1 MKVLPITQGSAEWHA
16 ARARH
21 FCASEAPAMMG
32 VSRHLTRAALLRRK
46 ASGFD
51 EEPHPAQ
58 ERAFRRGHEAEA
70 AARRLAEQ
78 ELGEELYPATVVA
91 EVEGL
96 PLLAS
101 LDGLTLTGDVVWEH
115 KLWRADL
122 AEHIARTGEPP
133 PEHVW
138 QLEHQL
144 LVTGA
149 ERAIY
154 CASDGGPEHY
164 VQVEYR
170 SRPERR
176 AQLIAGWRQFAADLA
191 AAREAPPPA
200 AEPSTTGRAPA
211 QLPALVIQVEGRVVA
226 SNLETWRAGALG
238 MIRAFNR
245 RLVTDQDFADAE
257 RVVKWAKIAEEQ
269 LEAAKRAALA
279 QAADVEALF
288 RTVDDVKSELRSLR
302 LDLEMLIKARKT
314 TIRDQIQREAL
325 STVTDWLRAEAA
337 DLGDYAPRIPSEA
350 ALRIAEE
357 MKGRKTVATLRE
369 AAQGAAA
376 RLRAELSVQIAQVR
390 AGLERA
396 RRLEREVGG
405 SHLWPDLRDLLARG
419 IDPDHLEAV
428 LRQRVADA
436 RGADTRAAMEAAPA
450 QAATAQAELT
460 LAKADRTEVQATDVI
475 TIQEIARR
483 IQPLAIT
490 PHGLAQ
496 LGVEPLTTYPDPVT
510 YSVDAWPLIVDVMI
524 NHLHRVR
531 SERWEWQK

>member
-1 MKVLPITQGSAEWHA
+1 
-16 ARARH
+16 
-21 FCASEAPAMMG
+21 MMG
-32 VSRHLTRAALLRRK
+32 ASPHRSRAALLRAK

-51 EEPHPAQ
+51 AEHHPAQ
-58 ERAFRRGHEAEA
+58 ERAFTRGHAAEA
-70 AARRLAEQ
+70 AARRIAEQ
-78 ELGEELYPATVVA
+78 ELGEDLYPQTVVA
-91 EVEGL
+91 DVEGL
-96 PLLAS
+96 PMLAS
-101 LDGLTLTGDVVWEH
+101 LDGLTLTGDVIWEH
-115 KLWRADL
+115 KLWREDL
-122 AEHIARTGEPP
+122 AEHVASTGEPP

-149 ERAIY
+149 ERVIY
-154 CASDGGPEHY
+154 VASDGTSEHY

-200 AEPSTTGRAPA
+200 SDPAPTGRAPA
-211 QLPALVIQVEGRVVA
+211 QLPALVIQVEGRVVS
-226 SNLETWRAGALG
+226 SNLETWRDGVLG
-238 MIRAFNR
+238 MIRTFNR

-279 QAADVEALF
+279 QASDIEKLF
-288 RTVDDVKSELRSLR
+288 RTVDDVKGELRDLR
-302 LDLEMLIKARKT
+302 LDLERLVKARKEA
-314 TIRDQIQREAL
+314 IRREIQQEAL
-325 STVTDWLRAEAA
+325 GTVTDWLRAEAA
-337 DLGDYAPRIPSEA
+337 DLGNYAPRVPADGAI
-350 ALRIAEE
+350 RIAEA
-357 MKGRKTVATLRE
+357 MKARKTVATLRE

-376 RLRAELSVQIAQVR
+376 ALRAELSVQIAQVR

-396 RRLEREVGG
+396 RHLEREVGG
-405 SHLWPDLRDLLARG
+405 SHLWPDLRELLGRG

-436 RGADTRAAMEAAPA
+436 RAAEARAATDAATDAAP
-450 QAATAQAELT
+450 AQAELT
-460 LAKADRTEVQATDVI
+460 LVTAGRVEVPATDTI

-490 PHGLAQ
+490 PYGLEQ
-496 LGVEPLTTYPDPVT
+496 LGFRPLTTYPDMIR
-510 YSVDAWPLIVDVMI
+510 YSVDAWPLIVDVLI
-524 NHLHRVR
+524 NHLRRVR
-531 SERWEWQK
+531 SERWEEER